1 MPDVVTIGETMLR
14 MSAPEGIPLEDASQL
29 SVHAGGAESNV
40 AIALSRLRTSAGWIS
55 RLTDNPLGRRIYNEV
70 RSQGVD
76 VSRVLWTRGD
86 RVGAY
91 FVELG
96 RAPRPNRVVYDRSG
110 SAMASINPDEVDW
123 AYVRAAKVVHLTGIT
138 PSLSASCRE
147 LVARAVREAKGAK
160 VAVSFDINYRTRL
173 WTAAAAA
180 ETLSPL
186 LSQVTVL
193 ISTAEDAQVLFGMGG
208 SARAVAEA
216 LRARFP
222 CEVVAVTDGAQFA
235 AASAGQT
242 WERGGYKVD
251 VVDRI
256 GAGDAFAAGFLH
268 GYLGRDIQRGLDYGA
283 ALAALKHTYHG
294 DTAWASTEDVA
305 GLIAGDTTWR

>member
-14 MSAPEGIPLEDASQL
+14 MSAPVGIPLENASQL
-29 SVHAGGAESNV
+29 SVQVGGAESNV

-55 RLTDNPLGRRIYNEV
+55 RLTDNPLGRRICNEV
-70 RSQGVD
+70 RAQGVD
-76 VSRVLWTRGD
+76 VSRVLWTHTD
-86 RVGAY
+86 RVGTY

-96 RAPRPNRVVYDRSG
+96 RAPRPNRIVYDRSG

-123 AYVRAAKVVHLTGIT
+123 AYVRGAKVVHLTGIT
-138 PSLSASCRE
+138 PSLGTTCRE
-147 LVARAVREAKGAK
+147 LVVRAVREAKAAK

-180 ETLSPL
+180 ATLAPL

-193 ISTAEDAQVLFGMGG
+193 ISTAEDAQVLFGIGG

-222 CEVVAVTDGAQFA
+222 CEVVTVTDGAQFA
-235 AASAGQT
+235 AASAGRT
-242 WERGGYKVD
+242 LERGGYKVD

-268 GYLGRDIQRGLDYGA
+268 GYLARDVQRGLDYGA

-294 DTAWASTEDVA
+294 DTAWASAEDVA

>member
-14 MSAPEGIPLEDASQL
+14 LSAAVGVPLEDASEL
-29 SVHAGGAESNV
+29 SVHAGGAETNV
-40 AIALSRLRTSAGWIS
+40 AIALSRLRTSVGWIS
-55 RLTDNPLGRRIYNEV
+55 RLTDNPLGRRIHNEV

-76 VSRVLWTRGD
+76 VSRVLWTRTD
-86 RVGAY
+86 RVGSY

-96 RAPRPNRVVYDRSG
+96 RSPRPNRVVYDRTG
-110 SAMASINPDEVDW
+110 SAMAAINPDEVDW
-123 AYVRAAKVVHLTGIT
+123 AYVRAAKLVHLTGIT

-147 LVARAVREAKGAK
+147 LIARAVREAKA
-160 VAVSFDINYRTRL
+160 AVSFDINFRTRL
-173 WTAAAAA
+173 WTATAAAA
-180 ETLSPL
+180 ALTPL

-193 ISTAEDAQVLFGMGG
+193 ISTAEDAKLLFGIDG
-208 SARAVAEA
+208 STRAVAEA

-222 CEVVAVTDGAQFA
+222 CDVVAVTDGAQFA
-235 AASAGQT
+235 AASAEGT
-242 WERGGYKVD
+242 LERGGYKVD

-268 GYLGRDIQRGLDYGA
+268 GYLARDVKRGLDYGA

-294 DTAWASTEDVA
+294 DTVWASPEEVTA
-305 GLIAGDTTWR
+305 LIAGDTTWR

>member
-14 MSAPEGIPLEDASQL
+14 MSAPEGIPLEDVSQL

-40 AIALSRLRTSAGWIS
+40 VIALSRLRTSAGWIS

-86 RVGAY
+86 RVGTY

-96 RAPRPNRVVYDRSG
+96 RAPRPNGVLYDRSG
-110 SAMASINPDEVDW
+110 SAMAAINPDEVDW
-123 AYVRAAKVVHLTGIT
+123 AYVRAAKVLHLTGIT
-138 PSLSASCRE
+138 PSLSATCRE
-147 LVARAVREAKGAK
+147 LVVRAIREARAVK
-160 VAVSFDINYRTRL
+160 VAVSFDINYRARL

-180 ETLSPL
+180 AALTPL

-193 ISTAEDAQVLFGMGG
+193 ISTAEDAQVLFGIGG

-222 CEVVAVTDGAQFA
+222 CEVAAVTDGAQFA
-235 AASAGQT
+235 AASAEPT
-242 WERGGYKVD
+242 LERGGYKVD

-268 GYLGRDIQRGLDYGA
+268 GYLAHDIKRGLDYGA

-294 DTAWASTEDVA
+294 DTAWASAEDVA

>member
-14 MSAPEGIPLEDASQL
+14 MSAPMGIPLENASQL
-29 SVHAGGAESNV
+29 SVHVGGAESNV
-40 AIALSRLRTSAGWIS
+40 AITLSRLHTSVGWIS

-70 RSQGVD
+70 RAQGID

-86 RVGAY
+86 RVGVY

-96 RAPRPNRVVYDRSG
+96 RAPRPNHVIYDRSG

-138 PSLSASCRE
+138 PSLSANCRE
-147 LVARAVREAKGAK
+147 VVVRAIQEAKAAK
-160 VAVSFDINYRTRL
+160 VAVSFDINYRARL
-173 WTAAAAA
+173 WPATAAAAA
-180 ETLSPL
+180 LAPL

-193 ISTAEDAQVLFGMGG
+193 ISTSEDAQVLFGISG

-216 LRARFP
+216 LRARFT

-235 AASAGQT
+235 AASTEGT
-242 WERGGYKVD
+242 LERGGFKVE

-268 GYLGRDIQRGLDYGA
+268 GFLAHDIKRGLDYGA

-294 DTAWASTEDVA
+294 DTAWASAEGVA
-305 GLIAGDTTWR
+305 ALIAGDTTWR

>member
-1 MPDVVTIGETMLR
+1 VPDVVTIGETMLR
-14 MSAPEGIPLEDASQL
+14 MTAPMGIPLETTSQL
-29 SVHAGGAESNV
+29 NVHVGGAESNV

-55 RLTDNPLGRRIYNEV
+55 HLTENPLGRRICNEV
-70 RSQGVD
+70 QAQGVD

-86 RVGAY
+86 RVGTY

-138 PSLSASCRE
+138 LSLSSSCRE
-147 LVARAVREAKGAK
+147 LVARAVREAKAAK
-160 VAVSFDINYRTRL
+160 VAVSFDINYRARL

-180 ETLSPL
+180 EALVPL

-193 ISTAEDAQVLFGMGG
+193 ISTAEDAQALFGING
-208 SARAVAEA
+208 STRAVAEA

-235 AASAGQT
+235 ATSAGQT
-242 WERGGYKVD
+242 LERGGYKVD

-268 GYLGRDIQRGLDYGA
+268 GYLAHDIKRGLDYGA
-283 ALAALKHTYHG
+283 ALAALKHTYYG
-294 DTAWASTEDVA
+294 DTAWASAEDVA

>member
-14 MSAPEGIPLEDASQL
+14 LSAPMGIPLENASQL

-40 AIALSRLRTSAGWIS
+40 AIALSRLHTSAGWIS
-55 RLTDNPLGRRIYNEV
+55 RLTDNPLGRRICNEV
-70 RSQGVD
+70 RAQGVD
-76 VSRVLWTRGD
+76 VSRALWTRGD

-123 AYVRAAKVVHLTGIT
+123 AYIRAAKVVHLTGIT
-138 PSLSASCRE
+138 PSLSVSCRE
-147 LVARAVREAKGAK
+147 LVTRAVREAKAAK
-160 VAVSFDINYRTRL
+160 VPVSFDINYRTRL
-173 WTAAAAA
+173 WTAAEAAA
-180 ETLSPL
+180 ALAPL

-193 ISTAEDAQVLFGMGG
+193 ISTAEDAQVLFGMSG
-208 SARAVAEA
+208 SAKVVAEA
-216 LRARFP
+216 LRVRFP

-235 AASAGQT
+235 AVSAGQT
-242 WERGGYKVD
+242 LERGGYKVD

-268 GYLGRDIQRGLDYGA
+268 GFLARDVKRGLDYGA
-283 ALAALKHTYHG
+283 ALAALKHSYHG
-294 DTAWASTEDVA
+294 DAVWSSPEDVE

>member
-1 MPDVVTIGETMLR
+1 MGETMLR
-14 MSAPEGIPLEDASQL
+14 MSAPVGVPLEDASEL

-40 AIALSRLRTSAGWIS
+40 AIALSRLHTSAGWIS
-55 RLTDNPLGRRIYNEV
+55 RLTDNPLGRRIFNEV
-70 RSQGVD
+70 RGQGVD

-86 RVGAY
+86 RVGTY
-91 FVELG
+91 FVEPG

-110 SAMASINPDEVDW
+110 SAMATINPDEVDW

-147 LVARAVREAKGAK
+147 LVVRAVREAKAAK

-173 WTAAAAA
+173 WAAAAA
-180 ETLSPL
+180 AAALAPL

-193 ISTAEDAQVLFGMGG
+193 ISTAEDAQLLFGIGG
-208 SARAVAEA
+208 AARAVAEA

-235 AASAGQT
+235 AASAGRT
-242 WERGGYKVD
+242 VERGGYKVD

-268 GYLGRDIQRGLDYGA
+268 GYLARDIEQGLDYGA

-294 DTAWASTEDVA
+294 DAVWASAEEVA
-305 GLIAGDTTWR
+305 ALISGDTTWR

>member
-14 MSAPEGIPLEDASQL
+14 MTAPAGIALETASQL
-29 SVHAGGAESNV
+29 SLHVGGAESNV
-40 AIALSRLRTSAGWIS
+40 AIALSRLRISTGWIS
-55 RLTDNPLGRRIYNEV
+55 RLTDNPLGRRICNEV
-70 RSQGVD
+70 RAQGVD
-76 VSRVLWTRGD
+76 VSPVLWTRGD
-86 RVGAY
+86 RVGTY

-96 RAPRPNRVVYDRSG
+96 RAPRPNRVLYDRSG

-138 PSLSASCRE
+138 PSLSAACRE
-147 LVARAVREAKGAK
+147 LVVRAIREAKSAK
-160 VAVSFDINYRTRL
+160 VAVSFDINYRARL

-180 ETLSPL
+180 STLEPL

-193 ISTAEDAQVLFGMGG
+193 ISTAEDAQVLFGIGG
-208 SARAVAEA
+208 SAQAVAEA

-235 AASAGQT
+235 AASAGRT
-242 WERGGYKVD
+242 FERGGFKVD

-268 GYLGRDIQRGLDYGA
+268 GYLARDIKRGLDYGA
-283 ALAALKHTYHG
+283 ALAALKHSYHG
-294 DTAWASTEDVA
+294 DAVWASAEDVA
-305 GLIAGDTTWR
+305 ELIAGDTTWR

>member
-1 MPDVVTIGETMLR
+1 MPDMVTIGETMLR
-14 MSAPEGIPLEDASQL
+14 MSAPVGIPLENASQL
-29 SVHAGGAESNV
+29 NVHVGGAESNV
-40 AIALSRLRTSAGWIS
+40 AIALSRLGTSAGWIS
-55 RLTDNPLGRRIYNEV
+55 RLTGNPLGRRIYNEV

-76 VSRVLWTRGD
+76 VSRVLWTSGD

-96 RAPRPNRVVYDRSG
+96 RAPRPNRIVYDRSG
-110 SAMASINPDEVDW
+110 SAMAAINPDEVDW
-123 AYVRAAKVVHLTGIT
+123 AYVRAAKVLHLTGIT
-138 PSLSASCRE
+138 PSLSATCRE
-147 LVARAVREAKGAK
+147 VVGRAVREAKAAR
-160 VAVSFDINYRTRL
+160 VAVSFDINYRARL
-173 WTAAAAA
+173 WTATAAAAA
-180 ETLSPL
+180 LAPL

-193 ISTAEDAQVLFGMGG
+193 ISTAEDAQVLFGIGG

-235 AASAGQT
+235 AASAQQT
-242 WERGGYKVD
+242 LERGGYKVD

-268 GYLGRDIQRGLDYGA
+268 GFLARDVKRGLDYGA
-283 ALAALKHTYHG
+283 ALAALKHSYHG
-294 DTAWASTEDVA
+294 DAVWASPEDVE

>member
-14 MSAPEGIPLEDASQL
+14 MSAPVGVPLEDASQL

-55 RLTDNPLGRRIYNEV
+55 RLTDNPIGRRIFNEV
-70 RSQGVD
+70 RGQGVD

-86 RVGAY
+86 RVGTY
-91 FVELG
+91 FVEPG

-110 SAMASINPDEVDW
+110 SAMAAINPDEVDW

-138 PSLSASCRE
+138 PSLSATCRE
-147 LVARAVREAKGAK
+147 LVGRAVREAKAAK

-180 ETLSPL
+180 AALAPL

-193 ISTAEDAQVLFGMGG
+193 ISTAEDAQVVFGIAG

-235 AASAGQT
+235 AASAGPT
-242 WERGGYKVD
+242 VERGGYKVD

-268 GYLGRDIQRGLDYGA
+268 GYLARDIQRGLDYGA

-294 DTAWASTEDVA
+294 DAAWASAEEVA
-305 GLIAGDTTWR
+305 ALIAGDTTWR